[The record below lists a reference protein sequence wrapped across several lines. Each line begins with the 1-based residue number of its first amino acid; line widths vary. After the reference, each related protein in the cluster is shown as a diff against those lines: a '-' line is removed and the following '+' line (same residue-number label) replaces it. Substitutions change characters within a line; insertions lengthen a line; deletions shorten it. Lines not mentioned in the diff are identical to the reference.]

1 MLATNIISLK
11 VVSVWDCSIEG
22 IVENILIENKKNKL
36 RYLKVYNE
44 EADSSFL
51 LSYKDIYKLS
61 ENVVLIKNS
70 QVLNPSTNLELCE
83 YDCLNPIGATLLDFN
98 GKSFG
103 KIKDFEIDEK
113 FSIKTFILDNLKVK
127 IKDIISLGEKI
138 VLLKFPNNVKISSF
152 SPKRK
157 IKRVVKDY
165 KVTLLNEVNQVT
177 NPAIESLKIEED
189 YIKLSTP
196 PIQSSPKKLITDSRF
211 LINRKLT
218 DNISLDNGEIL
229 FRKDTKITYQVIE
242 KAKTFGKLFELT
254 QKSKN

>member
-22 IVENILIENKKNKL
+22 IVENILIENKKHKL

-44 EADSSFL
+44 ETDATFL

-61 ENVVLIKNS
+61 KNVVLIKNS
-70 QVLNPSTNLELCE
+70 QVLNPASNLELCE

-103 KIKDFEIDEK
+103 QIKDFDISDN
-113 FSIKTFILDNLKVK
+113 FSMQTLILDNLTIS

-138 VLLKFPNNVKISSF
+138 VLMKSPNNVKISSF
-152 SPKRK
+152 SPKKK
-157 IKRVVKDY
+157 IKKISEDY
-165 KVTLLNEVNQVT
+165 KVTLLAEVNQT
-177 NPAIESLKIEED
+177 PIEKPLKSPEEFSPAPSV
-189 YIKLSTP
+189 SPT
-196 PIQSSPKKLITDSRF
+196 SPKRLVTDSRF
-211 LINRKLT
+211 LLNRKLT
-218 DNISLDNGEIL
+218 ENIMLGNGEIL
-229 FRKDTKITYQVIE
+229 FKKDTKITYQVID
-242 KAKTFGKLFELT
+242 KARTFGKLFELT